1 MPPLLPPPSLGR
13 CSAPSRSFLR
23 GPDGPAGAPP
33 GQDLRSG
40 ALIGPRANPAQTQ
53 DPYYKVSTVPGE
65 PRLYAPEAHYFRQI
79 RAFRLRQPAWAP
91 GRSVAPRAVCLQRGT
106 HFGQGAP
113 GGEG

>member
-13 CSAPSRSFLR
+13 CSAPSRSFPR

-40 ALIGPRANPAQTQ
+40 ALIGPRENPEQKQ

-65 PRLYAPEAHYFRQI
+65 PRGNLEQYIGLAAGCI
-79 RAFRLRQPAWAP
+79 LLTVLWMAGDGLRWML
-91 GRSVAPRAVCLQRGT
+91 RR
-106 HFGQGAP
+106 
-113 GGEG
+113 